1 MTEKRTIVVPGTV
14 LGDAKNKK
22 LGVGTF
28 REKNNIYASRLGI
41 KVEKAGYINISP
53 LSGVYN
59 PHVGD
64 NVIGIITECQLSS
77 WMADIN
83 APYPGML
90 HVNQVPWKVEFGST
104 GQYLDVG
111 DSIIAK
117 IGLIDESKKIE
128 LSMEDRGSRKIDTG
142 IILDIQPQKVP
153 RVIGKNGSMI
163 TLLKKYSNCWI
174 FVGQNGRIWIK
185 GESDRVDF
193 IVEAIR
199 KIEKEAHTVGL
210 TSRMEQFL
218 KERQK

>member
-1 MTEKRTIVVPGTV
+1 MTEKRTIVIPGTIV
-14 LGDAKNKK
+14 GEAGKK
-22 LGVGTF
+22 KPGMGTF
-28 REKNNIYASRLGI
+28 QENNNIYASRLGI
-41 KVEKAGYINISP
+41 KVDKADYINIIP

-59 PHVGD
+59 PSTGD
-64 NVIGIITECQLSS
+64 NIIGTIIECQLSS
-77 WMADIN
+77 WMVDIN
-83 APYPGML
+83 APYPAML
-90 HVNQVPWKVEFGST
+90 HVNQVPWKVEFGAT
-104 GQYLDVG
+104 GQYLTVG

-128 LSMEDRGSRKIDTG
+128 LSMEDRGSRKIDAG
-142 IILDIQPQKVP
+142 IILDVQPQKVP
-153 RVIGKNGSMI
+153 RIIGKSGSMI

-185 GESDRVDF
+185 GEADKVDF
-193 IVEAIR
+193 IVEAIK

>member
-41 KVEKAGYINISP
+41 KVEKAGYINIIP

-104 GQYLDVG
+104 GQYLNVG
-111 DSIIAK
+111 DSIICK

-142 IILDIQPQKVP
+142 IIIDIQPQKVP

-174 FVGQNGRIWIK
+174 FVGQNGRICIK